1 MAVMQ
6 IYLYNAIIL
15 HVYLFMQVCVKG
27 DRRYLK
33 SAQKMIHRYNTK
45 KSVVSFTAGDYV
57 SVRIP
62 RIDRASS
69 DLSRLPGV
77 VTDVVGKN
85 QNLYRIR
92 LDGMST

>member
-1 MAVMQ
+1 MQ
-6 IYLYNAIIL
+6 MYLHNAIIL
-15 HVYLFMQVCVKG
+15 HVYLFMQVRVKG
-27 DRRYLK
+27 DRRYLQ
-33 SAQKMIHRYNTK
+33 SAQKMIHRYNKK
-45 KSVVSFTAGDYV
+45 KSVVSFAAGDYV

-77 VTDVVGKN
+77 VADVVGKN
-85 QNLYRIR
+85 RNLYRIR

>member
-1 MAVMQ
+1 M
-6 IYLYNAIIL
+6 YLYNAIIL
-15 HVYLFMQVCVKG
+15 HVYLFMQVRVKG

-33 SAQKMIHRYNTK
+33 SAQKMMIHPYNKK
-45 KSVVSFTAGDYV
+45 KSVVSFAAGDYV

-69 DLSRLPGV
+69 DLSCLPGV
-77 VTDVVGKN
+77 IADVVGKN
-85 QNLYRIR
+85 RNLYRIR